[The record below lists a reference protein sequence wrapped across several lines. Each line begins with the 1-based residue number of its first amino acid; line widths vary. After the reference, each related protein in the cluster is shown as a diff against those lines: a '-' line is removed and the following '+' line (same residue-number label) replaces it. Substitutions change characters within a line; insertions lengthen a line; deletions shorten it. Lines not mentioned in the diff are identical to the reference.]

1 MNEYTQT
8 MRDGFPLSV
17 LEYPVE
23 DPYCLF
29 QICHG
34 AWEHKERYR
43 PFCEFLQSQNIAV
56 VIADQRGHGKSVTA
70 EHPKEYMKSYDE
82 MVEDQWEV
90 STKFKEKYPGK
101 KLVLFGHSMGSM
113 IARLYL
119 REHDNEIKALILT
132 GTANPNA
139 AGAFG
144 AKLCGLISLFTGGK
158 HGHSKFIASLAG
170 LDSDL
175 SKWLSYSQDN
185 IRRNIED
192 KEELTRFDNKGFAT
206 MYAMSTAMRY
216 SDTFHPSNP
225 LLPILSANGKDDPV
239 TGYEKGLADT
249 RRFLEKAGYTNLT
262 FITYSNM
269 MHEVLNEDDHEIVYK
284 DIMDFIHANI

>member
-1 MNEYTQT
+1 MTAYIQY

-17 LEYPVE
+17 LEFPVE
-23 DPYCLF
+23 DPDCLF

-34 AWEHKERYR
+34 AWEHKERYT
-43 PFCEFLQSQNIAV
+43 PFAEFLQSQNIAV

-70 EHPKEYMKSYDE
+70 DHPKEYMKDYNE

-101 KLVLFGHSMGSM
+101 KLFLFGHSMGSM

-119 REHDNEIKALILT
+119 REHDNEIKGLILT
-132 GTANPNA
+132 GTANPNP

-144 AKLCGLISLFTGGK
+144 ARLCGLISLFSGGK
-158 HGHSKFIASLAG
+158 HGHSRIIASLSG

-185 IRRNIED
+185 IKRNIED

-206 MYAMSTAMRY
+206 LYAMSTAMRWT
-216 SDTFHPSNP
+216 DDFHVSNP

-239 TGYEKGLADT
+239 TGFEKGLEDS
-249 RRFLEKAGYTNLT
+249 RRFLEKAGYSNLT
-262 FITYSNM
+262 FITYNNM
-269 MHEVLNEDDHEIVYK
+269 MHEVLNEDDHDIVYK
-284 DIMDFIHANI
+284 DILDFIHSNL